1 MNYNRIR
8 FGLEPSKRLE
18 ILQVRTDLTANLLA
32 RIGFCVSLRV
42 PTVPRLADYMPESTR
57 EIERHTLTG
66 HWDKLFVALIK
77 VRCRRDAIPT
87 DEVFDQFKAHMNRGV
102 LLLNV
107 NVQRIDSTSTALLLD
122 FHQHSLSG
130 DSNVQQADLS

>member
-18 ILQVRTDLTANLLA
+18 TLQVRTDLTANLLA
-32 RIGFCVSLRV
+32 RIGFCASLRV

-57 EIERHTLTG
+57 EIDRHTLTG
-66 HWDKLFVALIK
+66 RWDQLFIALIK
-77 VRCRRDAIPT
+77 VRCRKDGIPA
-87 DEVFDQFKAHMNRGV
+87 DELLDQFKAHMNRGV
-102 LLLNV
+102 LLLNASM
-107 NVQRIDSTSTALLLD
+107 QRIDTTAPALLLD

-130 DSNVQQADLS
+130 ESDDQ